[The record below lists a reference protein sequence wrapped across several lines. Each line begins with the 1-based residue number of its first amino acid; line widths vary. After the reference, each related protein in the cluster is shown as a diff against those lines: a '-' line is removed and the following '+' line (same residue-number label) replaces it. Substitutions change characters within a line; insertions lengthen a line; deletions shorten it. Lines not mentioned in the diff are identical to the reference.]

1 MLSGF
6 SGFAGATNLGG
17 GGFGPW
23 GGAWAESVIRLLM
36 KPLNSVED
44 ASKTQTYLA
53 ASAQV
58 LQQDVH
64 GQYWAPVCSWTQ
76 RYLRCRAEQ
85 LTELAR
91 DEEKQK
97 QLWAFSEQAMENGKV
112 T

>member
-1 MLSGF
+1 MLRGL

-23 GGAWAESVIRLLM
+23 GGAWAENVIRLLM

-53 ASAQV
+53 ASAQI

-64 GQYWAPVCSWTQ
+64 GQFWAPVWSWTQ
-76 RYLRCRAEQ
+76 RYLRCRAAS

-97 QLWAFSEQAMENGKV
+97 QLWAFCERATDMAKA